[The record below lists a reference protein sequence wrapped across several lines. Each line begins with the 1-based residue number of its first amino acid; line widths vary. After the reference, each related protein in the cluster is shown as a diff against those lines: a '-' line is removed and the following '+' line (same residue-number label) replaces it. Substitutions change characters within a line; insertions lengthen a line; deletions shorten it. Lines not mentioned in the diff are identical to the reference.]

1 MLALEQITLHLG
13 DRPLLH
19 NVSTI
24 INPGERIGLVGP
36 NGAGKSTLL
45 KIIMGIQ
52 EKDSGNIG
60 LAGSETLGYLPQ
72 DGVEPDFNLT
82 VIEEVETA
90 FKELFD
96 LEMDVKAIQSQLASV
111 DHATIR
117 YQKLLDRYGELQTRL
132 ESSGLYSL
140 RAEIEKVL
148 MGLGFSTRD
157 FDRPTTEFSGG
168 WLMRIA
174 LAKLLLKKPTYLLL
188 DEPTNHLDIESLQWI
203 EQFLKNYEGAVIVVS
218 HDRFFLDTLTT
229 RTLAMRSGSMSDY
242 AGNYS
247 FYERKWEE
255 ERELLI
261 NAKKNQEKQLKD
273 TQEFIERFRYKA
285 TKARQVQSRVKQLEK
300 IELIDVE
307 DDLASV
313 SFRFPEP
320 ERSGQVVMKLDNMTK
335 RYGNNTVFEGLDF
348 EIERGDKFA
357 VVGPNGAG
365 KSTLIRILSGN
376 EPIQGGERKIGHKVT
391 HSYFAQHQAED
402 LDLSKE
408 PLEIM
413 LEAGSGQKESR
424 LRSILGCFL
433 FTGDDVFK
441 KVRVLSGGEKSRLAL
456 AKMLL
461 SPANFL
467 IFDEP
472 TNHLDMSSKNILQQA
487 LQQYEGTC
495 MIVSH
500 DRAFLDPIVNKVLEI
515 QPGRIKIYLGNVSYY
530 LDKKKEELEATL
542 SIDHSLSGGD
552 RDIVRTMSNELT
564 TNRDSS
570 QRSNDVDKLSRKEQR
585 RLEAERRNELN
596 KKVRP
601 IKHKLVKVEK
611 EIEAIELR
619 KTEIEELMADAT
631 FYDDNDRVKQVTLEY
646 ENLKKK
652 LTDLMYQ
659 WENYAGRIEAVES
672 EW

>member
-1 MLALEQITLHLG
+1 MLALEQITLNLG
-13 DRPLLH
+13 DRVLLDK
-19 NVSTI
+19 VSTI
-24 INPGERIGLVGP
+24 LNPGERIGLVGP

-45 KIIMGIQ
+45 KIIMKLRESDGGSVI
-52 EKDSGNIG
+52 
-60 LAGSETLGYLPQ
+60 LTGSETLGYLPQ
-72 DGVEPDFNLT
+72 DGVDPDYTLT

-90 FKELFD
+90 FAELFD
-96 LEMDVKAIQSQLASV
+96 LEMEVKDIQKKLAHV
-111 DHATIR
+111 DHQSDAYT
-117 YQKLLDRYGELQTRL
+117 KLLERYGALQTQL
-132 ESSGLYSL
+132 ETSGLYSL
-140 RAEIEKVL
+140 RSEIEKVL
-148 MGLGFSTRD
+148 MGLGFTEEDFNRSTS
-157 FDRPTTEFSGG
+157 EFSGG

-174 LAKLLLKKPTYLLL
+174 LAKLLLRKPTYLLL
-188 DEPTNHLDIESLQWI
+188 DEPTNHLDIESLQWM
-203 EQFLKNYEGAVIVVS
+203 ENFLKSYEGAVIVVS
-218 HDRFFLDTLTT
+218 HDRAFLDMLTT
-229 RTLAMRSGSMSDY
+229 RTLAIRRGKMTDY
-242 AGNYS
+242 SGNYS

-261 NAKKNQEKQLKD
+261 NAQKNQEKQLKD

-300 IELIDVE
+300 IEMIEVE

-320 ERSGQVVMKLDNMTK
+320 ERSGQVVMNLDRVTK
-335 RYGNNTVFEGLDF
+335 RYGDNTVFEGLDF

-376 EPIQGGERKIGHKVT
+376 EPIQAGTRKIGHKVT
-391 HSYFAQHQAED
+391 YSYFAQHQAED
-402 LDLSKE
+402 LDLRSD

-413 LEAGSGQKESR
+413 LAAGSGEKESR
-424 LRSILGCFL
+424 LRNILGCFL

-441 KVRVLSGGEKSRLAL
+441 KVKVLSGGEKSRLAL

-515 QPGRIKIYLGNVSYY
+515 RPGQIITYLGNVSYY
-530 LDKKKEELEATL
+530 LDKKKEEAGALEN
-542 SIDHSLSGGD
+542 D
-552 RDIVRTMSNELT
+552 RRSTKNE
-564 TNRDSS
+564 RDDES
-570 QRSNDVDKLSRKEQR
+570 QISRKEQR

-596 KKVRP
+596 KKIRP
-601 IKHKLVKVEK
+601 IRKKLEQVEK
-611 EIEAIELR
+611 DIEKNELR
-619 KTEIEELMADAT
+619 KAEIEVLMAQTD
-631 FYDDNDRVKQVTLEY
+631 FYDDNEKVKATSLEY
-646 ENLKKK
+646 EEIKKA

-659 WENYAGRIEAVES
+659 WEDYSTRIEAVE
-672 EW
+672 EEL